1 MVYGQKGEGEPSP
14 ARRHEPEGQNSQV
27 GAEDAAHLGDVL
39 VFTVEVLVPR
49 FHAEFPLAGTDG
61 GWACAVIAEGRSHRE
76 GLHSGFSPERSFT
89 YAKGMGILLPTGKA
103 PHCGLHG
110 PLAPWPPRPA
120 PCKTSL
126 CGKFWQYSRQTA
138 ILRTWSGHA
147 ATAKQGTFDFSEV
160 CQHSLFRVEFKL
172 KSCYKQPRGK

>member
-1 MVYGQKGEGEPSP
+1 MVYGQKGERKPSP
-14 ARRHEPEGQNSQV
+14 AQRHEPEGQNSQV

-61 GWACAVIAEGRSHRE
+61 GWTCAVIAEGRSHRE
-76 GLHSGFSPERSFT
+76 GLHPGFSPERSFT

-110 PLAPWPPRPA
+110 PLAPWPPAQPLA
-120 PCKTSL
+120 KLLSVESF
-126 CGKFWQYSRQTA
+126 GNTA
-138 ILRTWSGHA
+138 GRLP
-147 ATAKQGTFDFSEV
+147 FSEHGLGMRPLPSRGHLTSV
-160 CQHSLFRVEFKL
+160 RFASTRSL
-172 KSCYKQPRGK
+172 G